1 MTSPSQDSPQRRLS
15 DIVKSLEGSPDLKV
29 GDLMD
34 SLGERAFGALM
45 FIFAVPNVIPT
56 PPGTSAILGLP
67 LVILTAQLM
76 VGRITPWLPEA
87 VRRRVISKSL
97 LETFVARVVPIMA
110 KIERFLEPRLPF
122 LVTSLVAERVMG
134 LVAFLLSVILF
145 LPVPFANMLPGA
157 AIALMALGLAE
168 RDGIAAVAGYVLAA
182 ATGIVLLLVS
192 SALYAAV
199 AAFFTT
205 LFG

>member
-1 MTSPSQDSPQRRLS
+1 MTSSSQDSPQRRLS

-45 FIFAVPNVIPT
+45 FIFAVPNIIPT

-76 VGRITPWLPEA
+76 VGRLTPWLPEA

-97 LETFVARVVPIMA
+97 LETFVARVVPAMA
-110 KIERFLEPRLPF
+110 KLEGFLEPRLPF
-122 LVTSLVAERVMG
+122 LVTSLIAERVMG
-134 LVAFLLSVILF
+134 LVALVLSVILF

-157 AIALMALGLAE
+157 AIACMALGLAE
-168 RDGIAAVAGYVLAA
+168 RDGIAALAGYVLAA

-192 SALYAAV
+192 SAVYAAV
-199 AAFFTT
+199 VAFFTT